1 MIDINIILNILWFQ
15 LVSFPMNT
23 NDFHLN
29 LDFRHDIQVRVENPQ
44 KIVEPLET
52 YITYR
57 VSTKVML
64 AIQDLNNAFDLV
76 YFRRIERII
85 LTKNM

>member
-1 MIDINIILNILWFQ
+1 
-15 LVSFPMNT
+15 MNT
-23 NDFHLN
+23 NDFHLK
-29 LDFRHDIQVRVENPQ
+29 LDFKHDIQVRVENPQ

-57 VSTKVML
+57 VTTKVML
-64 AIQDLNNAFDLV
+64 ATQELDIAFDLV
-76 YFRRIERII
+76 CFRRIEQII

>member
-1 MIDINIILNILWFQ
+1 
-15 LVSFPMNT
+15 MNT
-23 NDFHLN
+23 NDFHLK
-29 LDFRHDIQVRVENPQ
+29 LDFKHDIQVRVENPQ

-57 VSTKVML
+57 VTTKVML
-64 AIQDLNNAFDLV
+64 AIQELDIAFDLV
-76 YFRRIERII
+76 CFRRIEQII

>member
-1 MIDINIILNILWFQ
+1 
-15 LVSFPMNT
+15 MNT
-23 NDFHLN
+23 NDFHLKLN
-29 LDFRHDIQVRVENPQ
+29 FRHDIQVRVENPQ

-64 AIQDLNNAFDLV
+64 VIQELDNAFELV
-76 YFRRIERII
+76 F
-85 LTKNM
+85 LGG